1 MVTVI
6 ADKEDLRAPVDNGVN
21 RKSNEHERP
30 FQYVKDYQEV
40 IRRLRSSQRGSSSF
54 V

>member
-6 ADKEDLRAPVDNGVN
+6 ADKEDLRTPVENGVN
-21 RKSNEHERP
+21 RNSNEHERP
-30 FQYVKDYQEV
+30 FHYVKDYQEV
-40 IRRLRSSQRGSSSF
+40 IRRAGSSRNGCSSF

>member
-6 ADKEDLRAPVDNGVN
+6 ADKEDLRTPVDNGVN
-21 RKSNEHERP
+21 RNSNEHERP

-40 IRRLRSSQRGSSSF
+40 TRRSRSSRNESSSF